1 MGAYLQVWVPSVAPK
16 DFCIGGGRWRLDHVI
31 SKLTNSIQN
40 LVKVPMDCL
49 NGPPKGLVHHPKP
62 LIVPHYMKEHC
73 NLFLNRST
81 CIVLEQPLVLKR
93 LHKEKK
99 GILLILNIDTHST
112 SVEW

>member
-1 MGAYLQVWVPSVAPK
+1 MCGYQQVWVPSVASK

-40 LVKVPMDCL
+40 LVNVHVDCL

-81 CIVLEQPLVLKR
+81 CIVLE
-93 LHKEKK
+93 
-99 GILLILNIDTHST
+99 
-112 SVEW
+112 